1 MSGPQWRAFIAAYLG
16 WTLDAFDFFLLV
28 MVVRHVAEGFH
39 TEIRSVS
46 YAIALTLAMRPVGA
60 LLFGLIADRWGRRPA
75 LMGSIILYAFVEL
88 LSGFAPT
95 LGAFLVLRA
104 IFGIGMGGEWGVGAS
119 LAMESVPAA
128 KRGLLSGILQ
138 EGYPAGYILAAL
150 TYGLVFPRYGW
161 RAMFIVGS
169 LPAFL
174 VLFIQMGV
182 RESPAW
188 LEARA
193 RRKAGA
199 SAGPSGIGAT
209 LRARWPLFL
218 YMIALMTAFNVVSH
232 GIQDLYPSAFL
243 EKQRH
248 LPIDSVTRIAVL
260 YNVGAI
266 VGGVFFGVVSQRFGR
281 RRAIAAGAVLAIPA
295 IPLWIGSGSAAWLA
309 VGAFLIMFTA
319 QGAWGVVPAHLN
331 ELSPAAVRGTF
342 PGLAYQLG
350 NLAAALV
357 SPFQAHVAETRGGDY
372 SFPLGWVV
380 GIGAVVLAV
389 LALAGPEAREADLAP
404 TAP

>member
-1 MSGPQWRAFIAAYLG
+1 
-16 WTLDAFDFFLLV
+16 
-28 MVVRHVAEGFH
+28 
-39 TEIRSVS
+39 
-46 YAIALTLAMRPVGA
+46 
-60 LLFGLIADRWGRRPA
+60 
-75 LMGSIILYAFVEL
+75 
-88 LSGFAPT
+88 
-95 LGAFLVLRA
+95 
-104 IFGIGMGGEWGVGAS
+104 
-119 LAMESVPAA
+119 
-128 KRGLLSGILQ
+128 
-138 EGYPAGYILAAL
+138 
-150 TYGLVFPRYGW
+150 
-161 RAMFIVGS
+161 
-169 LPAFL
+169 
-174 VLFIQMGV
+174 
-182 RESPAW
+182 
-188 LEARA
+188 
-193 RRKAGA
+193 
-199 SAGPSGIGAT
+199 
-209 LRARWPLFL
+209 
-218 YMIALMTAFNVVSH
+218 MIALMTAFNVVSH

-248 LPIDSVTRIAVL
+248 LQIGSVTRIAVI

-266 VGGVFFGVVSQRFGR
+266 LGGLFFGVVSQRVGR

-350 NLAAALV
+350 NLAAAFV

-380 GIGAVVLAV
+380 GLGAVVLAV

-404 TAP
+404 TTP

>member
-1 MSGPQWRAFIAAYLG
+1 
-16 WTLDAFDFFLLV
+16 
-28 MVVRHVAEGFH
+28 
-39 TEIRSVS
+39 
-46 YAIALTLAMRPVGA
+46 
-60 LLFGLIADRWGRRPA
+60 
-75 LMGSIILYAFVEL
+75 
-88 LSGFAPT
+88 
-95 LGAFLVLRA
+95 
-104 IFGIGMGGEWGVGAS
+104 
-119 LAMESVPAA
+119 
-128 KRGLLSGILQ
+128 
-138 EGYPAGYILAAL
+138 
-150 TYGLVFPRYGW
+150 
-161 RAMFIVGS
+161 MFIVGS

-193 RRKAGA
+193 RRQAGA
-199 SAGPSGIGAT
+199 ESGATGLWAT
-209 LRARWPLFL
+209 LRTRWPLFL

-248 LPIDSVTRIAVL
+248 LPIGSVTRIAVV

-266 VGGVFFGVVSQRFGR
+266 LGGVFFGVVSQRIGR
-281 RRAIAAGAVLAIPA
+281 RRAIATGAVLAIPT

-309 VGAFLIMFTA
+309 AGAFLIMFTA

-350 NLAAALV
+350 NLAAAFV
-357 SPFQAHVAETRGGDY
+357 SPFQAHVAELHGGDY
-372 SFPLGWVV
+372 SLPLGWVV
-380 GIGAVVLAV
+380 GLGAVVLAA

-404 TAP
+404 NTS